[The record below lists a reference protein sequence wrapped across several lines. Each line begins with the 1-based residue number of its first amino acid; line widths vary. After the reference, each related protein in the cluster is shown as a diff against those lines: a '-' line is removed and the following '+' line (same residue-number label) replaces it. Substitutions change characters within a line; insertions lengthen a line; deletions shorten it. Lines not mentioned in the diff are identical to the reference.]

1 MRRASVLAAFLLLSS
16 PVVAQDLDPRVRGF
30 FDRHCSECH
39 DADTKK
45 GGLDLGTLSGSLS
58 TRPLLDRWT
67 GILDRVS
74 GGEMPPPKK
83 ARLAPGEIRS
93 FVDAMRPRLLDAD
106 RARRSVI
113 QRRLNRVEYENTVR
127 DLLGIDLDL
136 KPLLPEDQRA
146 GGFDTNGDALQLS
159 SELLASYLDAAEHAL
174 DAAIVHGPQPPSV
187 TFTVDAEK
195 DVQNFLKSYSII
207 DHRIFIYQS
216 EEGGYSKI
224 SSRARRVP
232 ARGLYHVRFEAVTR
246 NTDQPVTFSV
256 TASDFAPVSALS
268 RTLGY
273 FDAASTVRTYE
284 FDALLEKN
292 FAVQFFALT
301 LPGWVHNSPAEGTFP
316 GVGWGPV
323 TITGPIHPQWPP
335 ESHVRLLGDV
345 DLRNGTLE
353 DADTVLRR
361 FMPRA
366 FRRPVAEDE
375 VARYLGLVRSR
386 IQAGRSFEQ
395 GLRAGLAAVLCS
407 PTFLYLR
414 EDVRPGGCVS
424 DVELASRLSY
434 FLWATMP
441 DPELLDLAS
450 RNRLHEPEI
459 LVAQTKRLLAD
470 PRSARFVEHFTG
482 QWLLLRNI
490 DATTPDRKLYKEF
503 DELLKVSMVQESLGF
518 FRELLTRDLD
528 LSNFL
533 DSDFAMLNR
542 RLASHYGVP
551 GVTNLEVQPTK
562 LPAGS
567 LRGGVLTQGAVLKV
581 TANGTTTSP
590 VLRGVW
596 VLENILGRRIPP
608 PPPNVT
614 GIEPDIRGATT
625 IREQLQ
631 KHRDVPSC
639 NQCHQHIDPPGFA
652 LECFDPIG
660 RSRAHYLRWI
670 PHPQNEDWG
679 HVADGAAVD
688 ASGKTSDGRPFGGI
702 SDFKKLLL
710 EHRHEFAICLA
721 EKLMTYGLGRELGYS
736 DRDGID
742 AVVAR
747 TAEAGNGLRAL
758 ILSVVQSPL
767 FSRR

>member
-1 MRRASVLAAFLLLSS
+1 MRRASVLAALLLVSS
-16 PVVAQDLDPRVRGF
+16 PALAQDLDPRIRTF
-30 FDRHCSECH
+30 LDRHCSECH

-45 GGLDLGTLSGSLS
+45 GGLDLGALPGNLTA
-58 TRPLLDRWT
+58 RPALDRWT
-67 GILDRVS
+67 GIVDRITR
-74 GGEMPPPKK
+74 GEMPPAKH
-83 ARLAPGEIRS
+83 ARLSPEDIQS
-93 FVDAMRPRLLDAD
+93 FVGWIRPRLLDAD
-106 RARRSVI
+106 RARRAVV

-127 DLLGIDLDL
+127 DLLGIDLEL

-159 SELLASYLDAAEHAL
+159 SDLLAGYLEAAERAL
-174 DAAIVHGPQPPSV
+174 DAAIVHGTPPPTV

-195 DVQNFLKSYSII
+195 DVQGYLKSYSII

-232 ARGLYHVRFEAVTR
+232 VRGLYHVTFEGVTR
-246 NTDQPVTFSV
+246 NTDQPITFSV

-273 FDAASTVRTYE
+273 FDATSAVKTYE

-316 GVGWGPV
+316 GIGWGPV
-323 TITGPIHPQWPP
+323 TITGPLHPQWPP
-335 ESHVRLLGDV
+335 ESHVRLLGDL
-345 DLRNGTLE
+345 DLRQGTLD
-353 DADTVLRR
+353 DAGKVLRR

-366 FRRPVAEDE
+366 FRRPVTDE
-375 VARYLGLVRSR
+375 EVSRFVGLVRSR
-386 IQAGRSFEQ
+386 LEAGRSFEQ
-395 GLRAGLAAVLCS
+395 SLRSGLAAVLCS
-407 PTFLYLR
+407 PNFLYLR
-414 EDVRPGGCVS
+414 EDLRPGDRLS
-424 DVELASRLSY
+424 DTELASRLSY
-434 FLWATMP
+434 FLWKTMP
-441 DPELLDLAS
+441 DEELLDLAA
-450 RNRLHEPEI
+450 RGRLHEPEV
-459 LVAQTKRLLAD
+459 LSAQTKRLLAD
-470 PRSARFVEHFTG
+470 PRSERFVEHFTG

-490 DATTPDRKLYKEF
+490 DATTPDKKLYKEF

-518 FRELLTRDLD
+518 FRELLSKDLD

-551 GVTNLEVQPTK
+551 GVTSLEVQPTK

-567 LRGGVLTQGAVLKV
+567 VRGGVLTQGAVLKV

-590 VLRGVW
+590 VIRGVW

-608 PPPNVT
+608 PPPNIT

-631 KHRDVPSC
+631 KHRDVPAC

-660 RSRAHYLRWI
+660 RARGHYLRWI
-670 PHPQNEDWG
+670 APPEHEDWG
-679 HVADGAAVD
+679 HVADGAVVD
-688 ASGKTSDGRPFGGI
+688 ASGKTSDGHPFAGI
-702 SDFKKLLL
+702 AEFKKLLL
-710 EHRHEFAICLA
+710 EHRREFAVCLA

-736 DRDGID
+736 DRDEVA

-747 TAEAGNGLRAL
+747 TANAGNGLRTL
-758 ILSVVQSPL
+758 VVSIVQSPL